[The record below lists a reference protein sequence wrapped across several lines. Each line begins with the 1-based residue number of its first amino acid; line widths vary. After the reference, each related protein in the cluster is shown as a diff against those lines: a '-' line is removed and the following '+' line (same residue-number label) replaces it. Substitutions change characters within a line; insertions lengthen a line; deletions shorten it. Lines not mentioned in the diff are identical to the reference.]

1 MNKKML
7 ALALAMAFTVSTA
20 AVSLAASVKCE
31 VKSVDGHTVT
41 LDCGK
46 KASKMSAGDKVKV
59 KVKKGG
65 GGAIE
70 GC

>member
-31 VKSVDGHTVT
+31 VKSVDGSTVT

-46 KASKMSAGDKVKV
+46 KASKMKAGDKVKV
-59 KVKKGG
+59 KVKGG
-65 GGAIE
+65 GGGIE